1 MLSLLRI
8 RDFALIEELSIEFG
22 EGLNILTGETGA
34 GKSIIINALGLV
46 LGEKAC
52 PEDVRSDTARAVV
65 EAVFE
70 TGRGELLI
78 RREIAPSG
86 RGKCFANEKM
96 VLRSRLKEI
105 GEGLVDI
112 HGQHTH
118 QSLLHLANHLDLLDG
133 LGKLMPLR
141 QEADQTFEEY
151 LHLKRELGNLEEEF
165 KERERKIDLLRFQIK
180 EIEMAGL
187 EIGEEERLLCER
199 TLLRNAESLF
209 HCSNEAYKVLDEDE
223 PEVVSVRT
231 GLGSILNSLR
241 RLSQIDSKTK
251 PFLDS
256 VEEVLVTLEDTSFE
270 LRNYRDGIEFSQESL
285 FAVEERLDTLARI
298 KRKYGGGIKE
308 AFARLDSLKHE
319 LSRMEHSQERI
330 DELAAE
336 IEEVAGRLIKK
347 SLLLSGK
354 RKKVAKRLEKGVEE
368 ELAHLGMKNTHFK
381 VDIREKEAG
390 ERVGEEDL
398 MVDSKGCDE
407 VEFLISPNPGE
418 RLKPLAKIASGG
430 ELSRIML
437 AMKGIL
443 AGVDEIPVLIFDEI
457 DVGIGGATARVVGER
472 LSSLSKSHQVICI
485 THLPQIASLADIHF
499 RVEKSTIEGRTTTLI
514 KSLNQ
519 EERIEEIARMFG
531 GEKVSE
537 TSLKQAREMLK
548 RIDTQTQEES

>member
-70 TGRGELLI
+70 TKRGELLI

-180 EIEMAGL
+180 EIEKAGL
-187 EIGEEERLLCER
+187 EIGEEERLLHER
-199 TLLRNAESLF
+199 TLLRNAENLF
-209 HCSNEAYKVLDEDE
+209 HCSNEAYKILDEDE
-223 PEVVSVRT
+223 LEVVSVRT

-241 RLSQIDSKTK
+241 RLSQIDDKTK

-256 VEEVLVTLEDTSFE
+256 VEEVLVTLEDISFE

-285 FAVEERLDTLARI
+285 LSVEERLDTLAQI
-298 KRKYGGGIKE
+298 KRKYGGGIEE
-308 AFARLDSLKHE
+308 AFARLDSLRHE

-336 IEEVAGRLIKK
+336 IEEVAGRLIQK

-368 ELAHLGMKNTHFK
+368 ELAHLGMKNTRFK
-381 VDIREKEAG
+381 VDIRKKEGG

-457 DVGIGGATARVVGER
+457 DVGIGGQTARVVGER

-548 RIDTQTQEES
+548 RIKGDMGGQL

>member
-70 TGRGELLI
+70 TGREELLI

-256 VEEVLVTLEDTSFE
+256 VEEVLVTLEDISFE

-285 FAVEERLDTLARI
+285 LAVEERLDTLAQI

-381 VDIREKEAG
+381 VDIRKKEAG

-398 MVDSKGCDE
+398 MVDPKGCDQ

-519 EERIEEIARMFG
+519 EERIFEIARMFG

>member
-1 MLSLLRI
+1 MLRI

-270 LRNYRDGIEFSQESL
+270 LRNYRDGIEFSEESL

-298 KRKYGGGIKE
+298 KRKYGGGIEE

-368 ELAHLGMKNTHFK
+368 ELAHLGMKNTRFK
-381 VDIREKEAG
+381 VDIRKKEAG

-519 EERIEEIARMFG
+519 EERIFEIARMFG

>member
-270 LRNYRDGIEFSQESL
+270 LRNYRDGIEFSEESL

-368 ELAHLGMKNTHFK
+368 ELAHLGMKNTRFK
-381 VDIREKEAG
+381 VDIRKKEAG

-519 EERIEEIARMFG
+519 EERIFEIARMFG

>member
-270 LRNYRDGIEFSQESL
+270 LRNYRDGIEFSEESL

-298 KRKYGGGIKE
+298 KRKYGGGIEE

-368 ELAHLGMKNTHFK
+368 ELAHLGMKNTRFK
-381 VDIREKEAG
+381 VDIRKKEAG

-519 EERIEEIARMFG
+519 EERIFEIARMFG

>member
-368 ELAHLGMKNTHFK
+368 ELAHLGMKNTRFK
-381 VDIREKEAG
+381 VDIRKKEAG